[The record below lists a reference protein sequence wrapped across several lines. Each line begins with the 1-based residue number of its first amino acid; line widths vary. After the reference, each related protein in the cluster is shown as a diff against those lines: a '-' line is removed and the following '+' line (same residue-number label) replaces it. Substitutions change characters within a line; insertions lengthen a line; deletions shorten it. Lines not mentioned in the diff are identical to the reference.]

1 MRFGAGL
8 TILFLVGASCAAADT
23 IVLKNGRRIAAE
35 GVTDDGEH
43 ISYQTPAGEMSLP
56 KSIVARVEHDD
67 FSYSS
72 GGRAGAEAPPISAPQ
87 LEPVLGYEDVAK
99 LAVHDNAI
107 DFAYVAQLESEARAG
122 GQIPV
127 EKVAAAHHAAA
138 QWLIAKGDTDD
149 AINQYRQALIF
160 APDNVGLLLNVAVL
174 YLKESQFTSA
184 LEPLEHARRFAPDS
198 TPAAAAVAKLM
209 GWAYYGANKMDL
221 AIQEWKRSERLRPDP
236 EVQQALLKAQRDKS
250 EEENYREGET
260 AHFSLKYSGGA
271 QPELAHEILRA
282 LESDFTDLESQFNYT
297 PPESIGVILY
307 TGQAFADITRAPNW
321 VGALND
327 GRIRIPVQ
335 GLSGVTPELA
345 RVLKHELTHSFVGQ
359 KSHGRAPAWLQEGIA
374 QWMEGRR
381 SSAAAG
387 PLLDAAGQGAM
398 PSLASMEGSWMG
410 LSGNAAAFA
419 YAWSLAVVESIIQA
433 GGVTD
438 ISRLLDRIATAP
450 STEGALR
457 EVLRLDYAEL
467 QQQTTDYLKQTYV
480 R

>member
-1 MRFGAGL
+1 MHLAVRLSFF
-8 TILFLVGASCAAADT
+8 FLLAASCAAADT

-35 GVTDDGEH
+35 GVTDDGDH
-43 ISYQTPAGEMSLP
+43 VAYQTPAGQMSLP
-56 KSIVARVEHDD
+56 KSIVARIERDD
-67 FSYSS
+67 FAYSS
-72 GGRAGAEAPPISAPQ
+72 ASHASLEPPVSAPQ
-87 LEPVLGYEDVAK
+87 VEPVPGYEDVAR
-99 LAVHDNAI
+99 LTVHENAI
-107 DFAYVAQLESEARAG
+107 DFAYVARLESEARSG
-122 GQIPV
+122 SPIPV

-138 QWLIAKGDTDD
+138 QFLVGRGDTGD

-160 APDNVGLLLNVAVL
+160 APDNVGLLLNLAVL
-174 YLKESQFTSA
+174 YLKESQFTTA
-184 LEPLEHARRFAPDS
+184 LDPLEHARRFAPDPA
-198 TPAAAAVAKLM
+198 PAAAAVAKLM

-221 AIQEWKRSERLRPDP
+221 AIQEWKRAERLRPDP
-236 EVQQALLKAQRDKS
+236 EVEQALLKAERDKS
-250 EEENYREGET
+250 EEESYREGET
-260 AHFSLKYSGGA
+260 AHFSLKYYGGA
-271 QPELAHEILRA
+271 EPELARSILRT
-282 LESDFTDLESQFNYT
+282 LEDDFQDIESQLSYT
-297 PPESIGVILY
+297 PPEPIGVILY
-307 TGQAFADITRAPNW
+307 TGQTFADITRAPNW

-381 SSAAAG
+381 SSTAAG
-387 PLLDAAGQGAM
+387 PLLDAAAQGVM
-398 PSLASMEGSWMG
+398 PPLSSMEGSWMA
-410 LSGNAAAFA
+410 LSGNSAAFA

-450 STEGALR
+450 STEAALR
-457 EVLRLDYAEL
+457 EILRLDYSEL
-467 QQQTTDYLKQTYV
+467 QQQTIDYLRQSYV